1 MDAKEKE
8 QIFES
13 LFKDNPSAEV
23 PQEVEIRLRSHLA
36 TLRERMEA
44 PKGAERF
51 ASAFGWGLFLK
62 YATPVVGVILI
73 GFIGYL
79 IMAGGA
85 QRAYAEVV
93 EQLRNARSLTYTMI
107 QRVEGSPIPEM
118 KTEFVFKEPHYIRS
132 SYPLGIYYVINLAEK
147 KSLTVLTPRKQYI
160 ENDFSDGLSEES
172 QKSGIAMAVDSWFE
186 IRSLPER
193 ADEVLDEREMDGR
206 NVRGFRVREK
216 ETGMDKTLWI
226 DVETGD
232 LVRMEGEF
240 FNAPGSH
247 IVIENVRFDIEYDDS
262 FFSLEPPSD
271 FTPLTVKTV
280 SSPIGEEDL
289 IKMLDFYTS
298 HHVDALFPESLNSN
312 EVSISM
318 INLTKS
324 GKFREL
330 GTEGMTEE
338 EKHQIGLETTNMLT
352 RGFMFILPLEPQNW
366 HYAGKGV
373 ERGAADT
380 PVFWYKPEGSE
391 IFRVVYADLEVRDV
405 DPEDLP
411 PLPAGQED

>member
-36 TLRERMEA
+36 TLRERMET

-51 ASAFGWGLFLK
+51 ARVFGWGTALR
-62 YATPVVGVILI
+62 YATTAVAVLLI

-93 EQLRNARSLTYTMI
+93 EQIRNARSMTYTMI
-107 QRVEGSPIPEM
+107 QRVEGSLIPEM
-118 KTEFVFKEPHYIRS
+118 SMEYAFKEPHYIRLS
-132 SYPLGIYYVINLAEK
+132 APMGIYSVINMAEK
-147 KSLTVLTPRKQYI
+147 KGLSVLTPQKQYI
-160 ENDFSDGLSEES
+160 EMDFSDVLSEEFQVS
-172 QKSGIAMAVDSWFE
+172 EVVYEM
-186 IRSLPER
+186 RSLPER
-193 ADEVLDEREMDGR
+193 ADEVVGEQEMDGH
-206 NVRGFRVREK
+206 NVRGFRVT
-216 ETGMDKTLWI
+216 ETGMDKTLWV

-240 FNAPGSH
+240 VNAPGSH

-262 FFSLEPPSD
+262 FFSLEPPSG
-271 FTPLTVKTV
+271 FTPLIVETD
-280 SSPIGEEDL
+280 SSLPGEQDL
-289 IKMLDFYTS
+289 INILDFYTS
-298 HHVDALFPESLNSN
+298 HHVDALFPESLNPN
-312 EVSISM
+312 EVASSM

-338 EKHQIGLETTNMLT
+338 EKRQMSLETTNMLT
-352 RGFMFILPLEPQNW
+352 RGFSFIMPLEPQYW

-373 ERGAADT
+373 KRGVPDT

-391 IFRVVYADLEVRDV
+391 TFRVVYADLGVRDV
-405 DPEDLP
+405 APEDLP
-411 PLPAGQED
+411 LLPAGQED